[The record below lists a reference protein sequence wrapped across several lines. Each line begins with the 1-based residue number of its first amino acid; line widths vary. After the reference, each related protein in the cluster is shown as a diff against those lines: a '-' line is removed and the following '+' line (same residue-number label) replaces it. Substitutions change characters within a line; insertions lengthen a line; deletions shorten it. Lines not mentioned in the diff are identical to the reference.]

1 MKAMMKMDGD
11 PLLAFSA
18 LLAGTS
24 LLVTLALTV
33 ATLV

>member
-1 MKAMMKMDGD
+1 MKAITNRDGD

-33 ATLV
+33 ATLI

>member
-1 MKAMMKMDGD
+1 VKAHAKQDGD